1 MTEAPEEPEDPREA
15 ANFGADLA
23 LVLSVAVTIVVYE
36 LPFARTI
43 AWPLILLS
51 TFAHELGHGLAALL
65 LGGQFEKLLISP
77 DASGVAYCRVQGN
90 VSNALVAAGGLVGPA
105 CSAAFLFVLA
115 RFGKLARASLLVM
128 GLAMLALVPTLLD
141 GTYGKVFV
149 GVVALVFLAIGAN
162 APPWLAKYTSAFV
175 AVQLAL
181 SVYSRGDYLFTDT
194 AHMATGDMPS
204 DVANMAKNLFLPYWF
219 WGGVC
224 AVFSVLVLLVGAR
237 LFLRGLPGR
246 SRAPVPE
253 KPVAAAIQKAPSPS
267 EEVARLIEGLKGQQT
282 RDRA

>member
-1 MTEAPEEPEDPREA
+1 MKEDVPKDDEVEDPLEA

-23 LVLSVAVTIVVYE
+23 LVLSVALTIVVYE
-36 LPFARTI
+36 LPFAHTI
-43 AWPLILLS
+43 AWPLVLLS
-51 TFAHELGHGLAALL
+51 TFAHELGHGLTALV
-65 LGGQFEKLLISP
+65 LGGKFDKLLISP
-77 DASGVAYCRVQGN
+77 DASGLAYCRVQGS
-90 VSNALVAAGGLVGPA
+90 VSNALVSAGGLVGPA
-105 CSAAFLFVLA
+105 CAAAFLFVLA
-115 RFGKLARASLLVM
+115 RFGRLARASLLVM
-128 GLAMLALVPTLLD
+128 ALAMFALIPTLLD

-149 GVVALVFLAIGAN
+149 GAVALLFLAVGAK
-162 APPWLAKYTSAFV
+162 APPWLAKYTCAFV

-224 AVFSVLVLLVGAR
+224 AIFSVLVLLVGAR

-246 SRAPVPE
+246 SRAPQVKKPE
-253 KPVAAAIQKAPSPS
+253 GQKAPSPS
-267 EEVARLIEGLKGQQT
+267 EEVAKLIDGLKNPT